1 MWKSV
6 SVNVTVRCKVDKAV
20 AVYSV
25 CVVRLTQTHLLI
37 DGRLIQDGGEGLC
50 KVSCRVSVSHLRGL
64 LRVKA
69 KVWVGAHAL
78 VDRLCRVSCVQRGRI
93 LSTFLFYFLDALRK
107 IESCARFSTN
117 LFLLIDV
124 RWEVEALSLANLQ
137 IVFTNNSA
145 ISLRN
150 DHKKQNSHAV
160 KFHL

>member
-25 CVVRLTQTHLLI
+25 CVVRSTQTHLLLI

-69 KVWVGAHAL
+69 KVWIGARAL
-78 VDRLCRVSCVQRGRI
+78 VDRRCRVSCVQRGRI
-93 LSTFLFYFLDALRK
+93 LSIFLFYFLDAFFHKFVPINRRYRRYRLLTYKQCLQIIETENNNTEKIKTENNRK
-107 IESCARFSTN
+107 I
-117 LFLLIDV
+117 
-124 RWEVEALSLANLQ
+124 
-137 IVFTNNSA
+137 
-145 ISLRN
+145 
-150 DHKKQNSHAV
+150 KKQNSRAV